1 MRRIVSILLFAV
13 VTAGCARAD
22 APAPPAY
29 ATERE
34 WIVGRTCRAIFE
46 LLSYAKD
53 KKGIVPQQVNVLGP
67 PPAPGDLADAAGP
80 VFDVKVQGG
89 GVTVEAHVALPGSI
103 WSPAAYDAFAQAAA
117 QALHLTA
124 PTAAPIAQGNPLKTL
139 ADYTDAALAA
149 ENDRVSRW
157 LNDQPDNAA
166 AQQQAAFILGVLA
179 MKENSGL
186 FWDPREMCTRACAH
200 LAVARFL
207 QPGPPTVEGQWAAC
221 LAGLIAD
228 TKTECSHE
236 LDTLA
241 ALKNP
246 SNEETA
252 WLNAGRMRNSRDWR
266 IVHEPETATPV
277 EQVEYF
283 RAVAEAVDSDKAV
296 NWAAS
301 NHLANRPDWSRIATE
316 VGYSVEVGHE
326 VVNDSVGLELANMQA
341 VFPAR
346 FKGAGMLAAL
356 NNPPGDVLTADGHLA
371 VIDDGMWSFYFQRH
385 LCQAIVATG
394 DFFQNKWGV
403 PDTAAQFDAAV
414 QKAFSGLALYPNVEV
429 FNFWESRK
437 PVDAAAALALFQAHP
452 EWDTYVLGE
461 AAHDAPELQ
470 QLRQGMEAW
479 FQPKI
484 LPGTAYDAFSR
495 LPERGVS
502 PPEADRLFAIAP
514 LQIRVAQLE
523 LVAATGAFTYDRA
536 KEVLGPLL
544 DYYTPA
550 IDLARQALGL
560 TFDQQVEL
568 TKKEAVI
575 NPASY
580 YDLAQL
586 YQNDH
591 QDDKAA
597 EAYQQWF
604 DQGTDRVSVSVRM
617 GWLVNY
623 YYDHGEKDHA
633 EAIAKEGAEV
643 YSFGGLEIM
652 MHLLDREGRTA
663 EAEDY
668 GQKIQERYQD
678 DTPLA
683 GICAEHAAQG
693 DAAYQAKLDA
703 IVKSHFPDG
712 LRAVT
717 LASFGA
723 APTAGVQFVE
733 DTPALSEN
741 GLHASQV
748 VVALDGYAVPDQ
760 KHYTFIRALKETPE
774 MHFIVWD
781 SGHYREIVAHHD
793 GRRFGVKLSDYHG

>member
-1 MRRIVSILLFAV
+1 MRRILFIILCAV
-13 VTAGCARAD
+13 VTARCLRAD
-22 APAPPAY
+22 APASPAY
-29 ATERE
+29 ATERQ
-34 WIVGRTCRAIFE
+34 WIVGRICRNIFE

-53 KKGIVPQQVNVLGP
+53 KKGIVPQQVTVR
-67 PPAPGDLADAAGP
+67 DAGGQSP
-80 VFDVKVQGG
+80 TFDVTVTGG
-89 GVTVEAHVALPGSI
+89 GMTVESNVVLPGSI
-103 WSPAAYDAFAQAAA
+103 WSPAAYDSFSQAAA
-117 QALHLTA
+117 RALHVTPPTGA
-124 PTAAPIAQGNPLKTL
+124 PVAQGNPLKTL
-139 ADYTDAALAA
+139 ADYSDAALAA

-157 LNDQPDNAA
+157 LNDQPDNAVV
-166 AQQQAAFILGVLA
+166 QQQAAFILGVLA

-186 FWDPREMCTRACAH
+186 FWDPREMCNRACAH

-221 LAGLIAD
+221 LVGLIAD
-228 TKTECSHE
+228 TKAECRDE
-236 LDTLA
+236 LDSLA

-246 SNEETA
+246 LNEETA

-277 EQVEYF
+277 EQIEYY
-283 RAVAEAVDSDKAV
+283 RAVAEAVDSDMAV

-326 VVNDSVGLELANMQA
+326 VVNDSIGLEIANMQA

-346 FKGAGMLAAL
+346 FKCAGIIGAL
-356 NNPPGDVLTADGHLA
+356 NTPPGDVLAGDGHLA
-371 VIDDGMWSFYFQRH
+371 VIDDGMWAFYFQRH

-394 DFFQNKWGV
+394 DFLQNKWGV
-403 PDTAAQFDAAV
+403 PENAAQFDIAV

-429 FNFWESRK
+429 FNFWERHK
-437 PVDAAAALALFQAHP
+437 PVDAAAALALFQSHP
-452 EWDTYVLGE
+452 EWDTYVLGD
-461 AAHDAPELQ
+461 AAHDATELQ
-470 QLRQGMEAW
+470 QLRQGLEAW
-479 FQPKI
+479 FQPKM

-502 PPEADRLFAIAP
+502 PQEADRLFALAP
-514 LQIRVAQLE
+514 LQFRVAQLE
-523 LVAATGAFTYDRA
+523 LVAATNAFTFDRA
-536 KEVLGPLL
+536 KEVLGPML

-568 TKKEAVI
+568 AKKEAVI

-580 YDLAQL
+580 EDLAEL
-586 YQNDH
+586 YQNAH

-604 DQGTDRVSVSVRM
+604 DKGTDRVSVSVNM
-617 GWLVNY
+617 EWLVNY

-633 EAIAKEGAEV
+633 EAIAQDGAEV
-643 YSFGGLEIM
+643 YSFGGLQTM

-663 EAEDY
+663 EAEEY
-668 GQKIQERYQD
+668 GQKIKERYQD

-683 GICAEHAAQG
+683 GFYAQHAAKG
-693 DAAYQAKLDA
+693 EAAFQPKLDELA
-703 IVKSHFPDG
+703 KGYFPDG
-712 LRAVT
+712 LQPVT

-723 APTAGVQFVE
+723 APTAGTQFVQ
-733 DTPALSEN
+733 DSPALSEN

-748 VVALDGYAVPDQ
+748 VVALDGYAVANQ
-760 KHYTFIRALKETPE
+760 KQYMFVRALKQTPE

-781 SGHYREIVAHHD
+781 DGHYREIVAHRE
-793 GRRFGVKLSDYHG
+793 GRRFGVNLSDYHG